1 MSELRC
7 FTLLGDSN
15 IGRNVNKNSCRG
27 NVFLKNAQVISCGNL
42 SIFDESLKSI
52 RAESDSV
59 ILSCFSN
66 FLASAD
72 GPVSI
77 SQRVDPVLE
86 QLYDGLLLAC
96 GQFPDRQYLLSP
108 PMYRTSPVWY
118 REGLAEILSLFSQTF
133 RRDKPDNLHL
143 LPSFATP
150 EYDSGGVHLT
160 PYSGLEFLMHL
171 FDSANDLLDQ
181 LLLPPEE
188 RAEATSEANRV
199 LEDRVMVLEQDH
211 RRLNRVV
218 EDKTASDEELH
229 DFHENERLEI
239 WFVISG
245 LPAIP
250 SEIVG
255 KEWQD
260 RAVREVQAILVT
272 LMGREMEI
280 IVVKNATTRQKD
292 AETTYNVKMANLND
306 SKDLR
311 RKFGSFYLG
320 GQDKRPDGLKHVN
333 IKSHL
338 TPNTRIRISVLK
350 LLAKRYKDSNPSA
363 RAQVISYDPR
373 PMLKISPG
381 PDSTDRRVMMFNY
394 VEAVKKFPTNFSE
407 AEINPIIRR
416 INLKLS
422 GRIRSIFVILSD
434 DQFRKVTSR
443 FAPRPEPAGDAPA
456 PSGVAEQV
464 AQPDPPAQN
473 PHSDTSGP
481 RSSSNRSKSGKRGD
495 KRGAAS
501 MQGNPA
507 KK

>member
-1 MSELRC
+1 
-7 FTLLGDSN
+7 
-15 IGRNVNKNSCRG
+15 
-27 NVFLKNAQVISCGNL
+27 
-42 SIFDESLKSI
+42 
-52 RAESDSV
+52 
-59 ILSCFSN
+59 
-66 FLASAD
+66 
-72 GPVSI
+72 
-77 SQRVDPVLE
+77 
-86 QLYDGLLLAC
+86 
-96 GQFPDRQYLLSP
+96 
-108 PMYRTSPVWY
+108 
-118 REGLAEILSLFSQTF
+118 
-133 RRDKPDNLHL
+133 
-143 LPSFATP
+143 
-150 EYDSGGVHLT
+150 
-160 PYSGLEFLMHL
+160 
-171 FDSANDLLDQ
+171 
-181 LLLPPEE
+181 
-188 RAEATSEANRV
+188 
-199 LEDRVMVLEQDH
+199 
-211 RRLNRVV
+211 
-218 EDKTASDEELH
+218 
-229 DFHENERLEI
+229 
-239 WFVISG
+239 
-245 LPAIP
+245 
-250 SEIVG
+250 
-255 KEWQD
+255 
-260 RAVREVQAILVT
+260 
-272 LMGREMEI
+272 MGREMEI

-456 PSGVAEQV
+456 SGGAAEQV

-473 PHSDTSGP
+473 PHSDTSGS

-501 MQGNPA
+501 MQGRKPCQEVNSDKLFYP
-507 KK
+507 